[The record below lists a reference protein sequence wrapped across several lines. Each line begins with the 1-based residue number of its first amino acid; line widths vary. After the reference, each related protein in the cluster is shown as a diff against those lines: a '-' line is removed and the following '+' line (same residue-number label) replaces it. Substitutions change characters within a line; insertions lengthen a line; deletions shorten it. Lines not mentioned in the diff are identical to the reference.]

1 MQARRLNVFFYG
13 LFMDEA
19 LLRAQGFSP
28 ANPRRARAQGMAF
41 RIGARATL
49 VADAGATAHGIV
61 MELTHDEIDR
71 LYSEPSVAMYRPEA
85 VLAEF
90 SDGSHTAALCF
101 NVPEPPQPE
110 QANPDYAAKLRELG
124 RRLGLPPGYL
134 ANIR

>member
-1 MQARRLNVFFYG
+1 MSARRLNVFFYG

-28 ANPRRARAQGMAF
+28 VNPRLARVTGMALQ
-41 RIGARATL
+41 IGARATL

-90 SDGSHTAALCF
+90 SDGSRVAALCF
-101 NVPEPPQPE
+101 NLPTPPRPEE
-110 QANPDYAAKLRELG
+110 ANPDYAAKLREVG
-124 RRLGLPPGYL
+124 RRLGLPADYV
-134 ANIR
+134 ASIK